1 MNATFSY
8 IYEKDLFIV
17 IYTFVLGHDV
27 THQECMYVD
36 TTM

>member
-8 IYEKDLFIV
+8 TYEKHLFIV
-17 IYTFVLGHDV
+17 IYTFVLGYDV
-27 THQECMYVD
+27 SHQECMYVN